1 MKIFNKLSCL
11 WCFLNQIITDDMI
24 DSIYTKAVHDMNFCG
39 QKIPC
44 QYANTIH
51 LPEKTVQIEKVE
63 LG

>member
-24 DSIYTKAVHDMNFCG
+24 DSIYTKTVDDMDFCG

-51 LPEKTVQIEKVE
+51 LPEKTAQIEKVE

>member
-1 MKIFNKLSCL
+1 MV
-11 WCFLNQIITDDMI
+11 FLNQIITDDMI
-24 DSIYTKAVHDMNFCG
+24 DSIYTKAVDDMDFCG

-51 LPEKTVQIEKVE
+51 LSEKTAQIERVE